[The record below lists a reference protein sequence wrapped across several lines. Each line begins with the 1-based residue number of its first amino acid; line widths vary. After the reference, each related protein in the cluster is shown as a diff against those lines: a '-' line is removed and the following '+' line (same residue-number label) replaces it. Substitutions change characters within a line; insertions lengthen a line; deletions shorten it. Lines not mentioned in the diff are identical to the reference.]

1 MTIHHLHLVSDATGE
16 TINTVARACLVQFE
30 GVKTIEH
37 VWSLV
42 RTRGQMDKTLD
53 GIAEY
58 PGPVLFTLVNETQ
71 RGILVEGCRQLD
83 VPCIPVLDPIIH
95 RLASCFGVGIS
106 GLPGLQHALDA
117 EYFHRMD
124 AMNYALAHD
133 DGQLQN
139 DLDRA
144 DVVLVGV
151 SRTSKTPTCI
161 YLANR
166 GIKAANVPIVPGC
179 PLPDRLLQTHKALVI
194 GLTTDPARLVQV
206 RRNRMRMIAEGQDKT
221 DYLDL
226 DAVREEVS
234 LARKYCRQHNW
245 PIIDVTRR
253 SIEETAA
260 TVMTLYAKHRGAGE
274 SPDDAPDDSSDDPT
288 DDS

>member
-1 MTIHHLHLVSDATGE
+1 MTIHHLHLLSDATGE

-30 GVKTIEH
+30 GIKTIEH

-42 RTRGQMDKTLD
+42 RTRGQMDKALD
-53 GIAEY
+53 GIAEF

-71 RGILVEGCRQLD
+71 RGILVEGCRRLD

-179 PLPDRLLQTHKALVI
+179 PLPDRLLQTNKTLVI

-245 PIIDVTRR
+245 PLIDVTRR

-274 SPDDAPDDSSDDPT
+274 SPDESPNEST
-288 DDS
+288 DHT

>member
-274 SPDDAPDDSSDDPT
+274 SPDDAPDDSSDNPT